1 MNLYI
6 DLNDNFVNLNETDFD
21 IALRISTAPPQN
33 YAMRKLVPV
42 RWAYCAS
49 PGYLAKKACPSVVA
63 IWSIMIAWFTQ
74 SHASAEGGG

>member
-1 MNLYI
+1 VDKYRQQYPDVNLYI

-33 YAMRKLVPV
+33 YAMRKLVSI

-49 PGYLAKKACPSVVA
+49 PA
-63 IWSIMIAWFTQ
+63 IWLKRDAGAAQRSGE
-74 SHASAEGGG
+74 S